1 MSQMIT
7 KTQIINKAM
16 NIMMDKIY
24 KGNSIMMKRYHTI
37 MIINKDFMKMNRMK
51 INIILNMWVIYPIKR
66 SFMSQSFTIVN
77 QFKHFHLRFHPL
89 LSLIHRS
96 FLVKLHLQTDILL
109 LYHQSLADIAFT
121 QQLSLIFKTHLG
133 INQRLEFNNKSLR
146 RYKKL

>member
-89 LSLIHRS
+89 LS
-96 FLVKLHLQTDILL
+96 
-109 LYHQSLADIAFT
+109 
-121 QQLSLIFKTHLG
+121 
-133 INQRLEFNNKSLR
+133 
-146 RYKKL
+146 